1 MISENTIL
9 SMEKA
14 VRIDKFLWSVRLFK
28 TRSKATEACK
38 KKQVLLN
45 DEPVKPSVKITAG
58 NNIEIKRPPI
68 IRSYFI
74 KHILDSRVSAKLVPD
89 YLEETTPESE
99 FDKLRKARETG
110 IVRAQ
115 GKGRPTKKERRQLDN
130 LNPYK

>member
-1 MISENTIL
+1 
-9 SMEKA
+9 MEKA

-38 KKQVLLN
+38 KQQVLLN
-45 DEPVKPSVKITAG
+45 DEPVKPSVRITAG
-58 NNIEIKRPPI
+58 NSIEIKRPPI
-68 IRSYFI
+68 IRSFFI

>member
-1 MISENTIL
+1 
-9 SMEKA
+9 MEKA